1 MDKYEEILASGSL
14 IVKKTRPT
22 RRSTTDI
29 VVTTQKRYGG
39 CRISIRIPPK
49 IAQSADLAKGDYC
62 NLVILPCGKYCLCK
76 VRQHLGFI
84 LSGVT
89 KSHTLYCYIPHI
101 ATTVDKV
108 IGSVEGFLIVFPEGS
123 FNEVP
128 IEEN

>member
-1 MDKYEEILASGSL
+1 MDKYDEVLASGSL
-14 IVKKTRPT
+14 ISKKTRST
-22 RRSTTDI
+22 RRSTTEI
-29 VVTTQKRYGG
+29 VVTTQKRNEGS
-39 CRISIRIPPK
+39 RISIRVPPK
-49 IAQSADLAKGDYC
+49 IAESVDLARGDYC

-76 VRQHLGFI
+76 VRQHLGFV